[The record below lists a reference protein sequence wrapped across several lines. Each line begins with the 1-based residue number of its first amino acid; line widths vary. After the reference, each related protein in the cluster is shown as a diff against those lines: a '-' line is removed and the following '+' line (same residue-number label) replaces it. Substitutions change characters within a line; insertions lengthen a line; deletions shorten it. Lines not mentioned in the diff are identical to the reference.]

1 LASREVPHLRAERSG
16 SPERLSTMTA
26 SRPLYLLAAASAA
39 AGLLAACSSPHAP
52 ASSPG
57 TSSPGAPATRP
68 ALGPAIGLVPAPG
81 GLTDSLVL
89 QRTQVTA
96 GTPIRATLIVTYR
109 GRAPINL
116 THECRPQYAVVVT
129 NHRFPPAVAFTS
141 DCKLL
146 PFIIKPGENR
156 LAATVETTYL
166 NCSEVAGQ
174 ATRRSP
180 ACLPGRP
187 TMPPLPAGRYE
198 AVLVGEG
205 LPLPAPAPVP
215 VILAAA
221 R

>member
-1 LASREVPHLRAERSG
+1 
-16 SPERLSTMTA
+16 
-26 SRPLYLLAAASAA
+26 
-39 AGLLAACSSPHAP
+39 
-52 ASSPG
+52 
-57 TSSPGAPATRP
+57 
-68 ALGPAIGLVPAPG
+68 
-81 GLTDSLVL
+81 
-89 QRTQVTA
+89 
-96 GTPIRATLIVTYR
+96 VTYR

-116 THECRPQYAVVVT
+116 THGCRPKYAVVVT
-129 NHRFPPAVAFTS
+129 NHRFPPAVAFTA

-187 TMPPLPAGRYE
+187 TMPPLPAGHYE

>member
-1 LASREVPHLRAERSG
+1 
-16 SPERLSTMTA
+16 MTA
-26 SRPLYLLAAASAA
+26 SRPRYLLAAASAA
-39 AGLLAACSSPHAP
+39 AGLLAACSSPQAP

-57 TSSPGAPATRP
+57 TSSPDAPAP
-68 ALGPAIGLVPAPG
+68 APTTGLIPAPG

-89 QRTQVTA
+89 QRTTVTA
-96 GTPIRATLIVTYR
+96 GTPIKATLLVTYR

-116 THECRPQYAVVVT
+116 THGCRPQYAVVVT
-129 NHRFPPAVAFTS
+129 NHRFPPAAVFAT
-141 DCKLL
+141 DCALR
-146 PFIIKPGENR
+146 PFVIKPGDNR
-156 LAATVETTYL
+156 FAVIVETTYL
-166 NCSEVAGQ
+166 SCSEVASQ

-180 ACLPGRP
+180 ACLPGRQP
-187 TMPPLPAGRYE
+187 MPPLPAGRYE

>member
-1 LASREVPHLRAERSG
+1 
-16 SPERLSTMTA
+16 MTA
-26 SRPLYLLAAASAA
+26 SRPRYLLAAASAA

-57 TSSPGAPATRP
+57 TSSPGAPTVRP
-68 ALGPAIGLVPAPG
+68 APAPTTGLLPAPG

-96 GTPIRATLIVTYR
+96 GTPIKATLIVTYR

-116 THECRPQYAVVVT
+116 THGCRPQYAVVVT
-129 NHRFPPAVAFTS
+129 NHRFPPAVAFTA

-146 PFIIKPGENR
+146 PFLIKPGENR
-156 LAATVETTYL
+156 LAAMVETTYL
-166 NCSEVAGQ
+166 SCSEVASQ

-180 ACLPGRP
+180 ACLPGRQP
-187 TMPPLPAGRYE
+187 MPPLPAGHYE

-221 R
+221 P

>member
-1 LASREVPHLRAERSG
+1 
-16 SPERLSTMTA
+16 MTA
-26 SRPLYLLAAASAA
+26 PYPRYLLAVASAA
-39 AGLLAACSSPHAP
+39 AGLLAACSSPQAP
-52 ASSPG
+52 APSPG
-57 TSSPGAPATRP
+57 TSSPGAPAVSPGAPASSPGAPAVRP
-68 ALGPAIGLVPAPG
+68 APAPTIGLVPAPG

-96 GTPIRATLIVTYR
+96 GTPIKATLIVTYR
-109 GRAPINL
+109 GRAPVNL
-116 THECRPQYAVVVT
+116 NHGCRPRFAVVVT
-129 NHRFPPAVAFTS
+129 NRRYPPAVAFAT
-141 DCKLL
+141 DCALL

-156 LAATVETTYL
+156 LAVTVDTTYSS
-166 NCSEVAGQ
+166 CSEVPGQ

-180 ACLPGRP
+180 ACLPGRQ

-198 AVLVGEG
+198 AVLVGDG